1 MADVLNAEPQGPA
14 PHAVQ
19 GLAAQEVRPKSL
31 SRQEKRR
38 REASSETAKR
48 RRNAGSEA
56 VRVPSRRQAAEAL
69 ANRLFGEHGSE
80 HGDERS
86 DEDRESDA
94 DAPEAKA
101 LNEAVSGYAPLARC
115 LTRLEELRR
124 KRRRRR
130 SRRWLAE
137 FAFRLT
143 PPPPQ
148 GRPGTV
154 RFVALSDTHRH
165 HDLIELPPG
174 EVLLYAGDF
183 VGNYGRSSDL
193 SLHLEEFLAWLL
205 AQSRKFERVFF
216 QAGNHETLLDDEL
229 GDVSPALEQLRRF
242 RHIAPNVVYLQNEPA
257 NYRGIQLF
265 GSPLTL
271 SRVEN
276 EGKRYYSRAFERTQA
291 QRMPIWAGLPEGLD
305 VLMTHCPP
313 FGHLSNREVGDK
325 LLAARLDSMARPPRY
340 HVFGHDHEGI
350 GVEVTERTVFLNVAQ
365 DQLLHVDPKGGGC
378 PLVFDVEP
386 RDLDSGAG

>member
-1 MADVLNAEPQGPA
+1 MADVPNAGKKGPA
-14 PHAVQ
+14 PHAAQ
-19 GLAAQEVRPKSL
+19 GLAAQEVRPKSM
-31 SRQEKRR
+31 SRAEKRR

-48 RRNAGSEA
+48 PRNGEA
-56 VRVPSRRQAAEAL
+56 RAPSRRQAAEAL
-69 ANRLFGEHGSE
+69 ARRLFGEHGSE
-80 HGDERS
+80 QGGDERS
-86 DEDRESDA
+86 NEDRESDA

-101 LNEAVSGYAPLARC
+101 MNEAVSGYAPLARC

-124 KRRRRR
+124 RRRRRR

-137 FAFRLT
+137 LALRLT
-143 PPPPQ
+143 PPPPL

-183 VGNYGRSSDL
+183 CGNYGRSSDL

-216 QAGNHETLLDDEL
+216 QAGNHETLLDDEH
-229 GDVSPALEQLRRF
+229 GDVSLALERLRRF
-242 RHIAPNVVYLQNEPA
+242 RQVAPNVAYLQNEPA
-257 NYRGIQLF
+257 SYRGIQLF

-271 SRVEN
+271 SRVEA
-276 EGKRYYSRAFERTQA
+276 EGKRYYSRAFERTQV

-313 FGHLSNREVGDK
+313 FGHLSNRDVGDK
-325 LLAARLDSMARPPRY
+325 LLAARLTSMARPPRY

-378 PLVFDVEP
+378 PLVFEVEP
-386 RDLDSGAG
+386 RDVDNREG